1 MEKKSSKKKVLWGLG
16 ILFILLVIIV
26 IIYFVIGYKN
36 DQIESKKKI
45 DSVITSYNNF
55 KTHIDSFNKER
66 DNFYQVVMKDMY
78 YEDLKNND
86 TYPSKYQY
94 YGFSKDQDNIYK
106 LYGIM
111 GKDETYLNLRT
122 FYNIKDY
129 TLRNNKLVIY
139 SDAINEIR
147 YDSKEDEFYFY
158 ELDSFYSKDYTVR
171 VTDKF
176 FVKVG
181 PNNMYYKLYNEE
193 DDREIES
200 KKVDSKILINGNVI
214 YYVVNDGVYAY
225 NVESHEK
232 KLVVPIGID
241 STVKLLNNAG
251 DYMYFES
258 GEYLYSYNMKTGIMT
273 DVLKN
278 IIDYDEVTFVDTTI
292 SGFLFLTKD
301 KNDDYV
307 LKEYNSVGNK
317 VIDTFEY
324 KLNDEVITYSKK
336 MDKNLYYMKLKN
348 SENIEKYVI
357 IDVLKKEVVKEFSNN
372 YDLVVRVMN
381 NED

>member
-1 MEKKSSKKKVLWGLG
+1 MLPDKRKKLIITSISIIVM
-16 ILFILLVIIV
+16 IFVIIG
-26 IIYFVIGYKN
+26 IAKL
-36 DQIESKKKI
+36 S
-45 DSVITSYNNF
+45 SYIKRMN
-55 KTHIDSFNKER
+55 TPV
-66 DNFYQVVMKDMY
+66 Q
-78 YEDLKNND
+78 DLKNND

-200 KKVDSKILINGNVI
+200 KKVDSKILINDNVI
-214 YYVVNDGVYAY
+214 YYVVSDGVYAY

-258 GEYLYSYNMKTGIMT
+258 GEYLYSYNMKTGLMT

-278 IIDYDEVTFVDTTI
+278 IIDYDEVTFVDTTV

-307 LKEYNSVGNK
+307 LKEYNSVGYK

>member
-1 MEKKSSKKKVLWGLG
+1 
-16 ILFILLVIIV
+16 
-26 IIYFVIGYKN
+26 
-36 DQIESKKKI
+36 
-45 DSVITSYNNF
+45 
-55 KTHIDSFNKER
+55 
-66 DNFYQVVMKDMY
+66 
-78 YEDLKNND
+78 
-86 TYPSKYQY
+86 
-94 YGFSKDQDNIYK
+94 
-106 LYGIM
+106 
-111 GKDETYLNLRT
+111 
-122 FYNIKDY
+122 
-129 TLRNNKLVIY
+129 
-139 SDAINEIR
+139 
-147 YDSKEDEFYFY
+147 
-158 ELDSFYSKDYTVR
+158 
-171 VTDKF
+171 
-176 FVKVG
+176 
-181 PNNMYYKLYNEE
+181 
-193 DDREIES
+193 
-200 KKVDSKILINGNVI
+200 
-214 YYVVNDGVYAY
+214 
-225 NVESHEK
+225 
-232 KLVVPIGID
+232 
-241 STVKLLNNAG
+241 
-251 DYMYFES
+251 MYFES